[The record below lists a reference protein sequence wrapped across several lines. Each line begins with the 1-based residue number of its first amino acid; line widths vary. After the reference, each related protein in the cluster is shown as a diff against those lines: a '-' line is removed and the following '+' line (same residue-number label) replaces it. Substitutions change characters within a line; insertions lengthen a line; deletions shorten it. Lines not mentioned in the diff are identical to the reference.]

1 MYGIIE
7 AIMWQTY
14 SQKYTQWWKSKSIS
28 SEINNKTTMPTL
40 KLYFNTV
47 LDVLAKVI
55 REEKEIKGILL
66 EGK

>member
-1 MYGIIE
+1 M
-7 AIMWQTY
+7 
-14 SQKYTQWWKSKSIS
+14 S
-28 SEINNKTTMPTL
+28 TL